1 MVKKLTVTALFL
13 LAGCTPEHLAIVKE
27 IAKVAAE
34 FKGSKPAQVEPT
46 PTPTLSPTPTPTA
59 SPTAAGEPNKE
70 EGKGGE
76 KPKATI
82 TPGPPPPC
90 GKRPAEDGFK
100 RNFTWKPNSDTQKWA
115 TAVLPPSVPGECT
128 IAGLKARYKGDIGGY
143 DGAEPRAVMILDGWT
158 GEKLKKEHGRIIVR
172 CGCWNWSI
180 PNPSVRVD

>member
-1 MVKKLTVTALFL
+1 MGKKLIVTGLFV

-34 FKGSKPAQVEPT
+34 FKGSKPAQVELT
-46 PTPTLSPTPTPTA
+46 PTPTLSPTPTSTA
-59 SPTAAGEPNKE
+59 SPTAAGEPEKD
-70 EGKGGE
+70 EGKEAE

-100 RNFTWKPNSDTQKWA
+100 RNFTWKPTSDTQKWA
-115 TAVLPPSVPGECT
+115 VAVLPPSIPGECT

-143 DGAEPRAVMILDGWT
+143 DGAEPRAVMILDRWT
-158 GEKLKKEHGRIIVR
+158 GEKLEKTHGPIVVR
-172 CGCWNWSI
+172 CGCWEWHI
-180 PNPSVRVD
+180 AKPSKRYD